1 MKTISDNTE
10 FTHNDNFYS
19 YAKENVSFIQ
29 ILDYTNY
36 GDYNSKNYMIRI
48 NMLCGKYIDL
58 CFYLKHYKILTFNSK
73 HPSYKQFLEEAKEL
87 TKKICYDFYLKNL
100 KN

>member
-1 MKTISDNTE
+1 MKTITDNTE
-10 FTHNDNFYS
+10 FTHNNNFYS

-36 GDYNSKNYMIRI
+36 DDYNSKNYMIRI
-48 NMLCGKYIDL
+48 NMVCGKYIDL
-58 CFYLKHYKILTFNSK
+58 CFYLKYYYIKMINPK
-73 HPSYKQFLEEAKEL
+73 HPTYKEHIEEAKEL
-87 TKKICYDFYLKNL
+87 TKKICYDFYSKNL